1 MENLIILSKKDLE
14 EILKKASMSAEV
26 SEPVRKSMNI
36 DEAVQYLNDSG
47 FKISK
52 STIYKNTMD
61 GTIPFQRFGK
71 RRLVFK
77 SDDLDQWVN
86 ERISGEND
94 DIAVNVAKSAKR
106 KGR

>member
-14 EILKKASMSAEV
+14 EMLQKASLNAEV
-26 SEPVRKSMNI
+26 REPKKSAMNI
-36 DEAVQYLNDSG
+36 DEAVKYLNDSG
-47 FKISK
+47 YTIAK
-52 STIYKNTMD
+52 STVYKNTMD

-77 SDDLDQWVN
+77 PEELDKWL
-86 ERISGEND
+86 ESKISIEND
-94 DIAVNVAKSAKR
+94 DIAKDVAKSAKR

>member
-1 MENLIILSKKDLE
+1 MENLIFLRKEDLE
-14 EILKKASMSAEV
+14 EMMKKASMSAEIR
-26 SEPVRKSMNI
+26 EPRKSAMSI

-52 STIYKNTMD
+52 SSIYKNTMD

-77 SDDLDQWVN
+77 ADDLDQWVN

-94 DIAVNVAKSAKR
+94 DIAKDVAKSAKR
-106 KGR
+106 KGE

>member
-14 EILKKASMSAEV
+14 DMLKKASMSAEII
-26 SEPVRKSMNI
+26 EPRKSALNI
-36 DEAVQYLNDSG
+36 DEAVEYLNDSG

-77 SDDLDQWVN
+77 ADDLDQWL
-86 ERISGEND
+86 ESKISIEND
-94 DIAVNVAKSAKR
+94 DIAKNVAKSAKR
-106 KGR
+106 KGE

>member
-1 MENLIILSKKDLE
+1 MENLIYLSKKDLE
-14 EILKKASMSAEV
+14 EILKKASMSAEGT
-26 SEPVRKSMNI
+26 EPRKSALNI

-52 STIYKNTMD
+52 STVYKNTMD

-77 SDDLDQWVN
+77 ADDLDQWL
-86 ERISGEND
+86 ESKISIEND
-94 DIAVNVAKSAKR
+94 DIAINVAKAAKR